1 MAHDSIQHELTRGEE
16 RAASLPGEVLFA
28 AAAAAA
34 AAALSSHFNDRD
46 GPAFEEIFL
55 SGLPLHLVVDV
66 AAEIRFL

>member
-1 MAHDSIQHELTRGEE
+1 MAHDSIQHERTRGEE

-28 AAAAAA
+28 AAAA
-34 AAALSSHFNDRD
+34 LSSHFNDRD
-46 GPAFEEIFL
+46 RPAFEEIFL

>member
-16 RAASLPGEVLFA
+16 RAASLPGQVLF
-28 AAAAAA
+28 AAAAA

-46 GPAFEEIFL
+46 RAAFEEIFL

-66 AAEIRFL
+66 AAELRFL

>member
-28 AAAAAA
+28 AAAAA
-34 AAALSSHFNDRD
+34 LSSHFNDRD
-46 GPAFEEIFL
+46 RAAFEEIFL